1 MSLHPS
7 FPRNPEGHFYLHF
20 NGLLNRVLLNLRHLA
35 KQDDERLTKLFGN
48 YPFLEAY
55 EQLLTDYAGMGGE
68 RQPDWWAE
76 QVSTLES
83 AYRGHLP
90 LRSLKL
96 APDQLR
102 MLLAVGMVEE
112 NLSFGSVFAYLQE
125 PLPARLPGLGIL
137 GVLLGQPGEPLPDSW
152 QTCRPL
158 IDSGLIYVQN
168 PTEPR
173 AEWLLRVPPVIW
185 DALRGRPLEKPAPGL
200 SIQNRG
206 QFPTLDDLIL
216 PDDLH
221 TQVIHIPALLQSG
234 TVSALVMRGMGGTG
248 RRTVIGALAKEVG
261 QSVLLVESITDDNRR
276 LIGPLAS
283 LTNSLPILRLNPN
296 PGETV
301 DVPPLAGYQ
310 GVVGVTAGRSGGLR
324 GESLG
329 HALTL
334 TLPPPDPVARSRF
347 WAASS
352 TPIDPDDSGTIVRRF
367 LTTGGIIHRA
377 AGLATTYARLDGHDQ
392 VQTAHVQQALRALNR
407 QTLDTL
413 ATPLPPAHGW
423 AELVVNQTI
432 MDELRLL
439 ESRCHSRED
448 LREGAG
454 PALRRSLNRGVRALF
469 SGASGTGKTLAA
481 RTLAAA
487 LQMDLYRVD
496 LAAVVNKYI
505 GETERNLNEVLSRA
519 EELDV
524 VLLLDEGDALMAK
537 RTDVS
542 NANDRYANL
551 ETNYLLQRLEVYEG
565 IVIITTNAASRI
577 DSAFQRRIDVIIDFS
592 KPDADERL
600 KLWTLHL
607 PAKNRISPALLQ
619 TVAERCTL
627 TGGQIRNAA
636 LTVILLA
643 DANGSPATDTIFEE
657 ALQRTYRKEGQ
668 VYPLR
673 GTTGTSHADR
683 LRLN

>member
-1 MSLHPS
+1 MSQPADLQ
-7 FPRNPEGHFYLHF
+7 RHFYLHYYAM
-20 NGLLNRVLLNLRHLA
+20 LSRVLLNLRYLA
-35 KQDDERLTKLFGN
+35 EQDDDRLQKLHTA
-48 YPFLEAY
+48 YPFLDAY
-55 EQLLTDYAGMGGE
+55 EQLLIEQAALPLN
-68 RQPDWWAE
+68 RQADWWAE
-76 QVSTLES
+76 QIAAIEQS
-83 AYRGHLP
+83 AHGHFP
-90 LRSLKL
+90 LRSLGL
-96 APDQLR
+96 PPDQLR

-112 NLSFGSVFAYLQE
+112 HISFGALFAYLQE

-137 GVLLGQPGEPLPDSW
+137 GVLLGQPGAPLPDSW

-168 PTEPR
+168 PADPR
-173 AEWLLRVPPVIW
+173 AEWLLRVPPLIW
-185 DALRGRPLEKPAPGL
+185 DALRGRPLEKPVPGCIL
-200 SIQNRG
+200 QAGES
-206 QFPTLDDLIL
+206 FPTLDQLIL
-216 PDDLH
+216 PDDIRR
-221 TQVIHIPALLQSG
+221 QVSQVPALLTSG
-234 TVSALVMRGMGGTG
+234 QVSALVLRGMGGTG
-248 RRTVIGALAKEVG
+248 RRIVIGALANHTG
-261 QSVLLVESITDDNRR
+261 QSVLLVESITDENRR
-276 LIGPLAS
+276 LIGPLAT
-283 LTNSLPILRLNPN
+283 LTHAMPVLRLNPN

-301 DVPPLAGYQ
+301 DVPSLAGYR
-310 GVVGVTAGRSGGLR
+310 GAVGITAGRSGGLR
-324 GESLG
+324 GEALL

-334 TLPPPDPVARSRF
+334 TLPPPDREARAQF
-347 WAASS
+347 WDAS
-352 TPIDPDDSGTIVRRF
+352 TVPIDPTEAETITRRF
-367 LTTGGIIHRA
+367 LVTGGIIHRA
-377 AGLATTYARLDGHDQ
+377 GGLATTYARLDQREQ
-392 VQTAHVQQALRALNR
+392 VNTADVQRALRALNR

-413 ATPLPPAHGW
+413 ATPLSPADGW
-423 AELVVNQTI
+423 GELVVSQTV

-439 ESRCHSRED
+439 ESRCRSRED
-448 LREGAG
+448 LHDGAG

-481 RTLAAA
+481 RTLTAA

-565 IVIITTNAASRI
+565 IVIITTNAAARI

-592 KPDADERL
+592 KPDATEREQ
-600 KLWTLHL
+600 LWHLHL
-607 PAKNRISPALLQ
+607 PADNRISPALLKE
-619 TVAERCTL
+619 VATRCAL

-643 DANGSPATDTIFEE
+643 DANDLPANDAILEE

-668 VYPLR
+668 AYPLR
-673 GTTGTSHADR
+673 GTPTIDHSHR